1 MSSRKRKLERNSI
14 WDRTKVETL
23 FSKNEIKS
31 LHVDVLYK
39 YLVKNIK
46 QKSWEKM
53 KDYPKAAMKLLI
65 ENFEFCTSRVLGA
78 QEAEDGTTKLL
89 VELQDGSQIEEV
101 IMFYDTRN
109 NEKGTGRRRATLC
122 VSCQIGCQMACT
134 FCATGTMGLKGSLT
148 EGEIIEQLVHALD
161 IADISNIVFMGMGEP
176 LNNYN
181 NVKAALKM
189 ITDSRFFALQ
199 NSHITLSTVG
209 VIPRIMTFA
218 EDFPKCNL
226 ALSLHAPNQELRKRL
241 IPTAKGYKL
250 DKLMNTIRQYQ
261 EKTKNSVFIEYLL
274 LHKINDTEKEAK
286 ELGELLSD
294 IKCTVNLIP
303 WNSIESPNIDYK
315 SPLHEDILKFK
326 EILKEYH
333 IPSTIRQ
340 SKGNDIAGAC
350 GQLVVD
356 QSKKDSNKK
365 IKIVDI
371 EDLSKK

>member
-1 MSSRKRKLERNSI
+1 MSSRKRKLEQNSI
-14 WDRTKVETL
+14 WDRTKVEDL
-23 FSKNEIKS
+23 FNKNDIKPI
-31 LHVDVLYK
+31 HVDVLYK
-39 YLVKNIK
+39 YLAKNIK
-46 QKSWEKM
+46 QKSWEKI
-53 KDYPKAAMKLLI
+53 KDFPKAAMNLLN
-65 ENFEFCTSRVLGA
+65 ENFVFCTSRVLGA
-78 QEAEDGTTKLL
+78 QKAEDGTTKLL
-89 VELQDGSQIEEV
+89 IELQDGSQIEEV

-109 NEKGTGRRRATLC
+109 DEKGTGRRRATLC

-148 EGEIIEQLVHALD
+148 EGEIIEQFVHALD

-181 NVKAALKM
+181 NIKAAIKM
-189 ITDSRFFALQ
+189 LTDSRFFALQ

-218 EDFPKCNL
+218 NDFPKCNL
-226 ALSLHAPNQELRKRL
+226 ALSLHAPNQELRRKL
-241 IPTAKGYKL
+241 IPTAKAYKL
-250 DKLMNTIRQYQ
+250 DKLMNTIKQYQ
-261 EKTKNSVFIEYLL
+261 EKTKNSIFIEYLL
-274 LHKINDTEKEAK
+274 LHKVNDTEKEAR
-286 ELGELLSD
+286 ELGELLNN

-315 SPLHEDILKFK
+315 SPLLEDILKFK
-326 EILKEYH
+326 EILKEYN

-356 QSKKDSNKK
+356 QSKKGNNKK

-371 EDLSKK
+371 EDIK